1 MIFESIK
8 NDVSGLLNCLRRLD
22 KLFWLLLIIFI
33 GIPISYYSYVPIWD
47 GWEFSWCYINAAQT
61 GILWCYDHSALVH
74 TFLFSLLQ
82 RIDLGNFKLVY
93 STNILLGILALI
105 SFRSLLQHLFGDRL
119 SSTNLTLVTFCFGL
133 NPVFLVHVIQPSLD
147 FTLPIY
153 QVMLLLFLF
162 KKKPAYAAA
171 VGILMVFTKE
181 SGFMLYG
188 VSVFLYI
195 PLRIITD
202 PLLVTDKRKFIRM
215 ICVLMI
221 PILLFILYMIK
232 VPRTQTGTSWFDG
245 MKKMFRFYL
254 LSKLIMAQL
263 LSLFVINFSWVITS
277 LVISNIVIRSIKLFG
292 FLKHRYNTASAFKN
306 SYEQLYFYLLT
317 IMVIYF
323 LTRIP
328 FVNNPRYMLPALP
341 LLIVLFAESVS
352 NVLRKQSLIKI
363 VSTVMLA
370 LLCLSSFRTIDPIS
384 KRIMGT
390 FKFGKH
396 EMLQMAHF
404 DAPRYGYGRDQLVYN
419 FQFTQF
425 HYITEKIFNTV
436 GWDKAYVTAPSVW
449 IPDLSSFDI
458 STGHRARFG
467 NIMYD
472 RPFLKADDVINDNS
486 DFEEIYY
493 ISCPHFDKDN
503 INTKERTKLSR
514 IYDLE
519 EIITV
524 ENEGYSMD
532 VFHYVKKINN

>member
-8 NDVSGLLNCLRRLD
+8 NDVSGLLNCLRQLD

-47 GWEFSWCYINAAQT
+47 GWEFSWCYINAVQT

-105 SFRSLLQHLFGDRL
+105 SFRSLLQYLFGDRL
-119 SSTNLTLVTFCFGL
+119 STTNLTLVTFCFGL

-162 KKKPAYAAA
+162 KKKPTYAAA

-181 SGFMLYG
+181 SGFMLYS
-188 VSVFLYI
+188 VSLFLYI

-202 PLLVTDKRKFIRM
+202 PLLVKDKRKFFRM

-254 LSKLIMAQL
+254 LSKVIMAQL

-306 SYEQLYFYLLT
+306 PYEQLYFYLLT

-404 DAPRYGYGRDQLVYN
+404 DAPYYGYGRDQLVYN

-436 GWDKAYVTAPSVW
+436 GWDKAYVTAPGVW

-472 RPFLKADDVINDNS
+472 RPFLNADDVINDNS

-503 INTKERTKLSR
+503 INIKERTKLSR

-524 ENEGYSMD
+524 ENEGYSMH
-532 VFHYVKKINN
+532 VFHYVKKNL

>member
-8 NDVSGLLNCLRRLD
+8 NDVSGLLNSLRQLD

-61 GILWCYDHSALVH
+61 GILWCYDHSAFVH

-82 RIDLGNFKLVY
+82 RIDLGSFKSIY
-93 STNILLGILALI
+93 AANTLLGILGLI
-105 SFRSLLQHLFGDRL
+105 GMRSLLPYLFGDRL
-119 SSTNLTLVTFCFGL
+119 SRTNLTLITFCFGL
-133 NPVFLVHVIQPSLD
+133 NPVFLAHVIQPSLD
-147 FTLPIY
+147 FTSPIY

-162 KKKPAYAAA
+162 KKKPTYAAT

-202 PLLVTDKRKFIRM
+202 PLLLKDKRKFIGM
-215 ICVLMI
+215 ICVLMF

-232 VPRTQTGTSWFDG
+232 VPRTQLGTSWFDG
-245 MKKMFRFYL
+245 IKKMFRFYL
-254 LSKLIMAQL
+254 LSKVIMAQL
-263 LSLFVINFSWVITS
+263 LSLFAINFSWLMTP
-277 LVISNIVIRSIKLFG
+277 LVISNIFIQSIKLFG
-292 FLKHRYNTASAFKN
+292 SLRHRYNMRSAFK
-306 SYEQLYFYLLT
+306 SPYEQLYFYLLT
-317 IMVIYF
+317 IMILYF

-341 LLIVLFAESVS
+341 LLIVLFAESAS
-352 NVLRKQSLIKI
+352 NVLRKQWLITI
-363 VSTVMLA
+363 VSTVLLA

-396 EMLQMAHF
+396 EMLQMARF

-425 HYITEKIFNTV
+425 HYVTEKIFNTV
-436 GWDKAYVTAPSVW
+436 GWDKAYVTAPGVW

-467 NIMYD
+467 NINYD
-472 RPFLKADDVINDNS
+472 RPFLNADELIERNS
-486 DFEEIYY
+486 DFKEVYY
-493 ISCPHFDKDN
+493 ISCPHFDRDN
-503 INTKERTKLSR
+503 INVKERAKLSR

-519 EIITV
+519 EVITV

-532 VFHYVKKINN
+532 VFRYVKKINN